1 VKKYVKLTTSL
12 KERLLFLFTGI
23 ISSDAVKI
31 VKPWKRIRGKSYT
44 HYPLILPDPQ
54 EPQPSISRVPDKP
67 TPAPKKPRK
76 KAAPKPAPVRV
87 AREKVVKEEKMPE
100 VPLTPFFDFVDGK
113 TKSNI

>member
-23 ISSDAVKI
+23 ISRDSVKI
-31 VKPWKRIRGKSYT
+31 VKPGKRVNGATYT
-44 HYPLILPDPQ
+44 HYPVLPDPQ
-54 EPQPSISRVPDKP
+54 PSIPCVPDKP

-76 KAAPKPAPVRV
+76 KAAPKPTPVRV

-100 VPLTPFFDFVDGK
+100 VPFTPFFDFVDGK